1 VTVSKIDILSSDYVK
16 TLAQQIPLENLPKF
30 LGGKCECPGGCTLS
44 NAGPWEDKELVQRV
58 LAKNK
63 AAKDHASGKTRTPA
77 AEAAAPAAEK
87 VPASAPLPDAVP
99 APAASSATPVP
110 AVEPAAIEIPL
121 PEPSAVDKIQQDLA
135 NVKMTVVESKVDS

>member
-1 VTVSKIDILSSDYVK
+1 M
-16 TLAQQIPLENLPKF
+16 PKF

-44 NAGPWEDKELVQRV
+44 NAGPWEDKELVQKV

-63 AAKDHASGKTRTPA
+63 AAKDHANGTTKTPA
-77 AEAAAPAAEK
+77 AEAAAPATEK
-87 VPASAPLPDAVP
+87 AFVAAPNAVP
-99 APAASSATPVP
+99 APAASSLAPVP
-110 AVEPAAIEIPL
+110 AVEPAAIETPL